1 MASTEIPAARDV
13 RGNGRKARQ
22 EVKQMAEE
30 RKSLSGLTEQEAQEF
45 GTLYTQGFAF
55 VTVVAIF
62 AHALVWAWRPWL
74 Q

>member
-1 MASTEIPAARDV
+1 
-13 RGNGRKARQ
+13 
-22 EVKQMAEE
+22 MAED

-45 GTLYTQGFAF
+45 GTLYTQGLAF
-55 VTVVAIF
+55 VAVVAVV

>member
-1 MASTEIPAARDV
+1 MRRLKI
-13 RGNGRKARQ
+13 
-22 EVKQMAEE
+22 MAED

-45 GTLYTQGFAF
+45 GTLYFQGLAF
-55 VTVVAIF
+55 VVTIALA

>member
-1 MASTEIPAARDV
+1 
-13 RGNGRKARQ
+13 
-22 EVKQMAEE
+22 MAEE